1 MEKPTYSSR
10 GEKRKCEGEEQ
21 ADKEPSWVQSKCSE
35 ADLQELVEKYLLQP
49 KSVIH
54 WRSALGE
61 VVPIARDS

>member
-1 MEKPTYSSR
+1 MEKPTDSSR

-21 ADKEPSWVQSKCSE
+21 ADKELSWVQIKCSE